1 MSEMNGSAKTEL
13 GQGDGVAPVPPQPAP
28 AKGWVQFE
36 NDDGNN
42 DNNKDAPAVIATES
56 VQLNLERSISKTP
69 IENNTTVPVLDPK
82 PLRNVEL
89 PVATVEPIRQGFCK
103 NFYKNQD
110 LLESYYCCS
119 FSANGDIIVTLLPVN
134 TRFPWV
140 TPAQFRPELVPE
152 ELMAQGLTVSC
163 I

>member
-1 MSEMNGSAKTEL
+1 MSEMNGSAKTEI
-13 GQGDGVAPVPPQPAP
+13 GQGDGVAPAPPQPAP

-36 NDDGNN
+36 NDDGN

-69 IENNTTVPVLDPK
+69 LENNTVAVLDPK

-103 NFYKNQD
+103 KYSQ
-110 LLESYYCCS
+110 S
-119 FSANGDIIVTLLPVN
+119 
-134 TRFPWV
+134 
-140 TPAQFRPELVPE
+140 
-152 ELMAQGLTVSC
+152 
-163 I
+163 